1 MTIYEF
7 LETLNEN
14 YETVFTLFDCNAG
27 DLVSVDTDEAENVT
41 ELSRD
46 ELLYTEYADY
56 EIGSMDMWVD
66 KKQDR
71 IHIEFNIEIEE
82 EED

>member
-7 LETLNEN
+7 LETVNEGSDI
-14 YETVFTLFDCNAG
+14 VCTLFDCNTEEI
-27 DLVSVDTDEAENVT
+27 VVISTEESEFVT

-46 ELLYTEYADY
+46 DLLYSRYADC

-66 KKQDR
+66 KGR
-71 IHIEFNIEIEE
+71 IHIEFNVELD
-82 EED
+82 EEDEW